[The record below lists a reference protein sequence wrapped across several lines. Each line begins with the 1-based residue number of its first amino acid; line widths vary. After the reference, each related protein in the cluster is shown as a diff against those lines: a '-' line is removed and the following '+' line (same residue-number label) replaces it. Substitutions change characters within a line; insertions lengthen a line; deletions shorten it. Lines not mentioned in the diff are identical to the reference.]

1 MKTILILI
9 GVLFALTVLTVVA
22 NAPPSDDLTTQ
33 GRYQVVT
40 NLDEAQMLGSHQ
52 PMMELM
58 RAGATP
64 QMTDRMPQDPMRQML
79 DSSMVDLMEQN
90 QAEIDRMLA
99 RG

>member
-1 MKTILILI
+1 MKPFLILF
-9 GVLFALTVLTVVA
+9 GVLFALMVA
-22 NAPPSDDLTTQ
+22 AVAANPPPSDDLITQ
-33 GRYQVVT
+33 DRYQVVS
-40 NLDEAQMLGSHQ
+40 NLDEAQMLDSHQ
-52 PMMELM
+52 PMMEQM